1 MTESAGRAQ
10 GARFAACLHAVGSAL
25 ARIPRAWALVPALG
39 WAYVIWSLSAL
50 PPTVTGS
57 SDPWHGVL
65 TNFAHA
71 LEYGVFAV
79 WLALLV
85 PRRAG
90 WPDLAP
96 RTRARLVA
104 LVLVYAL
111 SDELHQSF
119 TPGRDA
125 SAFDVLTDVLGGA
138 LTLRVIASVAGPHA
152 APHKLAGL
160 FAWGILACLA
170 SALLAS
176 YAPELFPALGW
187 L

>member
-1 MTESAGRAQ
+1 MVEGARRARE
-10 GARFAACLHAVGSAL
+10 ARFAAGLRAVGSAL
-25 ARIPRAWALVPALG
+25 ARIPRAWALGPVLG
-39 WAYVIWSLSAL
+39 WAYVIWTLSSL

-57 SDPWHGVL
+57 SEPWHSVL
-65 TNFAHA
+65 SNFAHA
-71 LEYGVFAV
+71 LEYGVLAL
-79 WLALLV
+79 WLALLA

-96 RTRARLVA
+96 RVCARLVA
-104 LVLVYAL
+104 VVLVYAL
-111 SDELHQSF
+111 SDEIHQSF

-125 SAFDVLTDVLGGA
+125 SVFDLLTDVLGGA
-138 LTLRVIASVAGPHA
+138 FTLRVIASVGGPRA
-152 APHKLAGL
+152 APHELPGL

-176 YAPELFPALGW
+176 HVPEMFPALGW